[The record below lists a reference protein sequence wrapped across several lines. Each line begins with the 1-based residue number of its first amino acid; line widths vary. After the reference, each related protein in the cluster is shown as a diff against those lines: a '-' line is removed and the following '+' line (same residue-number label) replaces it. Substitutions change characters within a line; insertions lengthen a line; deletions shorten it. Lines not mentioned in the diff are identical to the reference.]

1 MMRLLCVTALTGVL
15 AACQTFEPG
24 PDNHD
29 ELTRL
34 LEFHQTLEQHDD
46 DALESEAGQLRGL
59 LAQDQNQESEE
70 ATATRLRLLILEARL
85 QLRELRQIHD
95 QQLQQIESLKTQ
107 IEALTAIEQQIN
119 RRGQLQ
125 ETVNE

>member
-15 AACQTFEPG
+15 TACQTFESG
-24 PDNHD
+24 PDRRD

-46 DALESEAGQLRGL
+46 DALESEAGRLRGL
-59 LAQDQNQESEE
+59 LAQDQESEE
-70 ATATRLRLLILEARL
+70 ATATRLRLLILETRL

>member
-1 MMRLLCVTALTGVL
+1 MMRLLCVTTLTATL
-15 AACQTFEPG
+15 AACQTAGPG
-24 PDNHD
+24 PDNRD

-34 LEFHQTLEQHDD
+34 VEYHQALEQRDD
-46 DALESEAGQLRGL
+46 VTLVVEAEQLRQL
-59 LAQDQNQESEE
+59 LQVSGNE
-70 ATATRLRLLILEARL
+70 ATAAQHLRLLILETRM

-95 QQLQQIESLKTQ
+95 QQLQQIESLNTQ

>member
-1 MMRLLCVTALTGVL
+1 MMRLLCVTALTGAL
-15 AACQTFEPG
+15 AACQTFESG
-24 PDNHD
+24 PDRRD

-34 LEFHQTLEQHDD
+34 LEFHQALEQRDD
-46 DALESEAGQLRGL
+46 DDLESDAGQLRSL
-59 LAQDQNQESEE
+59 LAQNQDAQE
-70 ATATRLRLLILEARL
+70 ATATRLRLLILETRI